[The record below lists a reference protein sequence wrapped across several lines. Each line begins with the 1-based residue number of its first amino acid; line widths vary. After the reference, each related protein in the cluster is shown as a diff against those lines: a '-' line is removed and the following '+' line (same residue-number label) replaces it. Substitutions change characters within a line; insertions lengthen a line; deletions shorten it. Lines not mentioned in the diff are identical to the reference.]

1 MQWMLIGAERSSPT
15 RISGIE
21 DRLRIDEARGE
32 TAATLAAQDANL
44 RDELARLMGE
54 QAALRRVATLVARGV
69 PAGDLFAAVAREV
82 GLLVGGD
89 ATHIGRYEAEDAVRL
104 IASWSRT
111 GDSVPVGTVAPLGG
125 ENVCSLVLRT
135 GRPARMYS
143 YDDASGAIAVMLRE
157 LGIRSSVG
165 APIVV
170 DGRRWGAAIV
180 SSKGDQPLSADAED
194 RIAAFTELV
203 ATAISNT
210 ESQVERGRLADE
222 QAALRRV
229 ATLVARAVPPDELF
243 VAVIA
248 EVGRLL
254 GADLTG
260 MIRYEADGTVTPV
273 AAWAAVGEH
282 PEVRG
287 RWSLEWD
294 RTATTIARTGRPAR
308 EDHWAD
314 VSGPIAEFVR
324 DQMGVKSTVGSPV
337 VMEGRVWGA
346 LVVHSTRE
354 EPLAAGTEERLVDF
368 TELVATAIS
377 NSEARAE
384 VERLAEEQAGLRRVA
399 TLVAQESPGEDVFAA
414 VAEEVGRLLRVD
426 DTRLVRYEDDGTVTV
441 VASWG
446 KLAEAVPVGTNMTLQ
461 GTSVTTLVL
470 RTERPARINDYSQA
484 DGPVA
489 EYMRSKGIRSAV
501 GTPILVEGRV
511 WGAMIIGSLQ
521 DEPLPADTELR
532 VGEFT
537 ELIATAIANIQASSD
552 LAASRARLVEATDEE
567 RRRVV
572 RDLHD
577 GAQARLVHTVITLKL
592 ASQALQPGDAQA
604 GALVNEALEQA
615 ERATAELRELS
626 HGILPTVL
634 TRGGLRAGV
643 EALAATMPV
652 PIANDVAVG
661 RLLAVVEATAYFV
674 VAEALTNVAKH
685 AHARHAK
692 VTARTDDGTLHVH
705 IRDDGVG
712 GAQPDGSGLLG
723 LGDRLALLDG
733 QLRID
738 SPPGGGTHVAAAI
751 PIAG

>member
-1 MQWMLIGAERSSPT
+1 MHG
-15 RISGIE
+15 
-21 DRLRIDEARGE
+21 
-32 TAATLAAQDANL
+32 
-44 RDELARLMGE
+44 
-54 QAALRRVATLVARGV
+54 
-69 PAGDLFAAVAREV
+69 
-82 GLLVGGD
+82 
-89 ATHIGRYEAEDAVRL
+89 
-104 IASWSRT
+104 
-111 GDSVPVGTVAPLGG
+111 
-125 ENVCSLVLRT
+125 
-135 GRPARMYS
+135 
-143 YDDASGAIAVMLRE
+143 YDDASGPIAAMLRG

-170 DGRRWGAAIV
+170 DGHRWGAAIV

-203 ATAISNT
+203 ATAISNS
-210 ESQVERGRLADE
+210 ESQAERGRLADE

-229 ATLVARAVPPDELF
+229 ATLVARAVPPGELF

-248 EVGRLL
+248 EVGRLI

-260 MIRYEADGTVTPV
+260 MLRYEADGTVTAA

-287 RWSLEWD
+287 RWSLEGNSV
-294 RTATTIARTGRPAR
+294 AATIARTGQPAR
-308 EDHWAD
+308 EDNWAE
-314 VSGPIAEFVR
+314 VSGPIAELVR
-324 DQMGVKSTVGSPV
+324 DQLGIKSTVGSPV
-337 VMEGRVWGA
+337 VVEGRVWGA
-346 LVVHSTRE
+346 LVVHSTQA
-354 EPLAAGTEERLVDF
+354 EPLAAGTEERLVNF

-384 VERLAEEQAGLRRVA
+384 VERLAEEQARLRRVA
-399 TLVAQESPGEDVFAA
+399 TLVAHESPGADVLAA

-426 DTRLVRYEDDGTVTV
+426 DTKLIRYEDDGTVTV

-446 KLAEAVPVGTNMTLQ
+446 KLAEAIPVGTNMTLE
-461 GTSVTTLVL
+461 GTSVSALVL
-470 RTERPARINDYSQA
+470 RTERPARVDDYSKA
-484 DGPVA
+484 GGSLA
-489 EYMRSKGIRSAV
+489 EYIRGKGIRSAV

-511 WGAMIIGSLQ
+511 WGAVIVGSLQ
-521 DEPLPADTELR
+521 HEALAADTELR

-537 ELIATAIANIQASSD
+537 ELIATPIANIQASSD

-577 GAQARLVHTVITLKL
+577 GAQQRLVHTVVTLKL

-604 GALVNEALEQA
+604 GALVSEALEQA

-643 EALAATMPV
+643 DALAARMPV
-652 PIANDVAVG
+652 PIENDVAVG
-661 RLLAVVEATAYFV
+661 RLRAVVEATAYFV

-685 AHARHAK
+685 AHARHAT
-692 VTARTDDGTLHVH
+692 VTARTEDGTLLVR

-712 GAQPDGSGLLG
+712 GAQADGSGLGG
-723 LGDRLALLDG
+723 LGDRLAALDG
-733 QLRID
+733 QLHID
-738 SPPGGGTHVAAAI
+738 SPPGGGTLVAAAI
-751 PIAG
+751 PIAS